1 MKGIVRAVLVILCML
16 VAGNVMGGG
25 PQAAAKAAP
34 KLQGVLNINTATVEE
49 LQMLPGIG
57 PAIAK
62 DIVKYR
68 TEKGPFKALA
78 DLDKVKG
85 IGKQKLEGVRPYC
98 ALEGASTLKV
108 MK

>member
-1 MKGIVRAVLVILCML
+1 MKRIILSAVIILGML
-16 VAGNVMGGG
+16 FVGNAMGAA
-25 PQAAAKAAP
+25 PQTAAKAAP
-34 KLQGVLNINTATVEE
+34 KLEGVLNINTATAEE
-49 LQMLPGIG
+49 LQMLPNIG

-68 TEKGPFKALA
+68 TEKGPFKSVA

-85 IGKQKLEGVRPYC
+85 IGKKKLDAIKPYCVLEGN
-98 ALEGASTLKV
+98 STLKV

>member
-1 MKGIVRAVLVILCML
+1 MKQVTIALSTVILLCVL
-16 VAGNVMGGG
+16 LMG
-25 PQAAAKAAP
+25 AAP
-34 KLQGVLNINTATVEE
+34 KLQGALNINTATVEE
-49 LQMLPGIG
+49 LQMLPEIG

-68 TEKGPFKALA
+68 TEKGPFKSIA

-85 IGKQKLEGVRPYC
+85 IGKKKLEAIRPYC
-98 ALEGASTLKV
+98 VLEGASTLKV